1 MSAKFGV
8 PVIPRQG
15 HGGNCTSTWCRSTTS
30 RSGCRHFLEHI
41 PHLRKHFKYPVRIE
55 DGRYHLPSEPGCSMD
70 FVD

>member
-1 MSAKFGV
+1 MGQLHQHMV
-8 PVIPRQG
+8 PFNHISIGLPAL
-15 HGGNCTSTWCRSTTS
+15 
-30 RSGCRHFLEHI
+30 FLEHI